1 MIVSWDWL
9 NEYVRLNI
17 SVAEFENR
25 LMMAGLNHED
35 TLKIDGQIA
44 IDLEVTSNR
53 PDCLGHIGIAR
64 EAAVLFGQEL
74 KIPAAKPKEGQTPV
88 TELTSVEIQSPHL
101 CPRYTARVIRGVKVG
116 PSPEWMVNR
125 LAALFKYNDVR
136 QGETSAWKPVNNIVD
151 ITNYVMLECGQPLHA
166 FDYQRLDGKRIVV
179 REAKAGEKLEAI
191 DHRTYELEPGM
202 CVIADAKRP
211 IGLGGVMGGASTEI
225 SSGTV
230 DLLIEAA
237 EFNPMSIRNTSRKLK
252 LFSPSSF
259 RFARG
264 LDPAGVDWASRRCCE
279 LILELAGGE
288 LAAGVVD
295 VGAREVPQQKVT
307 LRFSQLKRILGIEI
321 NRDEVLRILQALGN
335 RLDDQPTAET
345 CTVVAPTWRRDLT
358 REIDLVEEVAR
369 IHGYHEIP
377 EDVQVPMASSHRS
390 QRDRVLERVRKALN
404 VAGFDEILT
413 LSAVSEG
420 WSGAFSPWTKEPAL
434 QTPTPIIKGA
444 DLLRR
449 SLVPSLLGVRRTNEG
464 LGNTEIELF
473 EVAKVYLNRPG
484 DLPDEATLVGLCSGG
499 DFFHAKAAIE
509 GLLAD
514 LHCAMPLELR
524 DTRQSL
530 FTERSAELWL
540 GDQLLGFL
548 GEVSPTGLEIFRLR
562 SATTCAELKLSVLE
576 AAARL
581 IPQYAKNSDYPAMVQ
596 DINLVVS
603 DDTRWAQIAG
613 LVRTHGGALLEG
625 VSYQETYRTEKLAAA
640 GKKKVL
646 FQVSLR
652 SREETLTQDQARE
665 THGKIFAA
673 CQSELGAELG

>member
-9 NEYVRLNI
+9 KEYVQLRI
-17 SVAEFENR
+17 SPDEFANR

-35 TLKIDGQIA
+35 TLEVDGQVA

-53 PDCLGHIGIAR
+53 PDCLGHLGIAR
-64 EAAVLFGQEL
+64 EAAVLFGQPL
-74 KIPAAKPKEGQTPV
+74 TIPPAQPRQGSTPV
-88 TELTSVEIQSPHL
+88 ADLTSVEIQCPDL

-116 PSPEWMVNR
+116 PSPQWLVAR
-125 LAALFKYNDVR
+125 LAALFKFNDVR
-136 QGETSAWKPVNNIVD
+136 KGETSSWKPVNNIVD
-151 ITNYVMLECGQPLHA
+151 ITNYVMMECGQPLHA
-166 FDYQRLDGKRIVV
+166 FDYNRLAGKRIVV

-191 DHRTYELEPGM
+191 DHRVYELERGM
-202 CVIADAKRP
+202 CVIADARRA
-211 IGLGGVMGGASTEI
+211 IGLGGVMGGADSEVEPN
-225 SSGTV
+225 TV

-237 EFNPMSIRNTSRKLK
+237 EFDPMSIRNTSRKLK

-288 LAAGVVD
+288 LAEGVID
-295 VGAREVPQQKVT
+295 VGSREIPRRQIT
-307 LRFSQLKRILGIEI
+307 LRFSQLKRLLGIEI
-321 NRDEVLRILQALGN
+321 DQAEVIRILQSLGN
-335 RLDDQPTAET
+335 ELVEKPTSET
-345 CTVVAPTWRRDLT
+345 CTVVAPTWRRDLA

-369 IHGYHEIP
+369 IHGYDQIP

-390 QRDRVLERVRKALN
+390 QRDRVLERIRKAMN
-404 VAGFDEILT
+404 AAEFDEVLT
-413 LSAVSEG
+413 LSATSED
-420 WSGAFSPWTKEPAL
+420 WSAAFSPWTNEPAL

-464 LGNTEIELF
+464 LGNAEIELF
-473 EVAKVYLNRPG
+473 ELAKVYLPRPG
-484 DLPDEATLVGLCSGG
+484 GLPDEATMLAMSSGG
-499 DFFHAKAAIE
+499 DFFDVKATIE

-514 LHCAMPLELR
+514 LHCEAPLEFR
-524 DTRQSL
+524 ETRQAL
-530 FTERSAELWL
+530 FTERAAELWL
-540 GDQLLGFL
+540 GGERLGFL
-548 GEVSPTGLEIFRLR
+548 GEVSAPGLEVFRLR
-562 SATTCAELKLSVLE
+562 SASTCAELRLSVLE

-581 IPQYAKNSDYPAMVQ
+581 VPQYEKTSDYPAIVQ
-596 DINLVVS
+596 DINLVVA
-603 DDTRWAQIAG
+603 DNVRWADIAAM
-613 LVRTHGGALLEG
+613 VRANGGTLLEG

-652 SREETLTQDQARE
+652 SREHTLTQEQARDA
-665 THGKIFAA
+665 HANILSA
-673 CQSELGAELG
+673 CQQKFGAELG